1 MALVLNSDTYISVT
15 DTATYLDNY
24 HLSTEVN
31 MELWAALSA
40 EEKDVLIRRAARII
54 DRQPLIGLRATYTQT
69 MEFPRA
75 IYTAR
80 SGLTTTAHFWYG
92 ENAYI
97 TPTVPEEVKQ
107 AQCEI
112 ALSLV
117 SGDSERQTMQREGVR
132 SFTLGK
138 LQETFVGAANNDLLP
153 LEAKRLL
160 SPYMGGGVAI
170 V

>member
-1 MALVLNSDTYISVT
+1 MA
-15 DTATYLDNY
+15 
-24 HLSTEVN
+24 
-31 MELWAALSA
+31 LWAALSA
-40 EEKDVLIRRAARII
+40 DEKDVLIRRAARII
-54 DRQPLIGLRATYTQT
+54 DRQPLIGLRATYTQA

-80 SGLTTTAHFWYG
+80 SGLTTTAPFWYG
-92 ENAYI
+92 ENAFVM
-97 TPTVPEEVKQ
+97 TAVPEAVKQ

-112 ALSLV
+112 ALNLV

-160 SPYMGGGVAI
+160 SPYMAGGVAI